1 MLLQFLPNLKEPELR
16 KDLIEN
22 GLRWKERFLLVFKYH
37 GLSETI
43 TEAIKNLLTNTKS
56 STWKT
61 KGYAGQDL
69 PWSTEFAEFKKNYS
83 HYDISF
89 DPEMITRLEKMIAY
103 CDSENI
109 QVIITHLPLFD
120 EATAMMT
127 EKYRIDSLMHA
138 FEKTYPVCHYWDYS
152 KTSFSNDTNYF
163 YDATRMNYRGAD
175 SISRT
180 LARRIKEELIH

>member
-1 MLLQFLPNLKEPELR
+1 MLLQFLPYLKEPELR

-69 PWSTEFAEFKKNYS
+69 PWSTEFAEFKKT
-83 HYDISF
+83 IRI
-89 DPEMITRLEKMIAY
+89 MIFH
-103 CDSENI
+103 S
-109 QVIITHLPLFD
+109 
-120 EATAMMT
+120 
-127 EKYRIDSLMHA
+127 
-138 FEKTYPVCHYWDYS
+138 
-152 KTSFSNDTNYF
+152 
-163 YDATRMNYRGAD
+163 
-175 SISRT
+175 T
-180 LARRIKEELIH
+180 LK